1 MYLTRTA
8 GIETGVLLTALSSA
22 VCILPALRELK
33 LCNFRIP
40 FVHIEMYLTR
50 TAGIETR
57 LAAAHPH
64 RAQLMYLTRTAGIET
79 DSDSGY
85 SAAKAYVSYPHCGN

>member
-1 MYLTRTA
+1 
-8 GIETGVLLTALSSA
+8 
-22 VCILPALRELK
+22 
-33 LCNFRIP
+33 
-40 FVHIEMYLTR
+40 MYLTR